1 MLMLNE
7 EYDYFGG
14 IVDDGEFAFVRF
26 TKKVLHGV
34 PTKGL
39 KPQSIMRLH
48 TNIVCK

>member
-1 MLMLNE
+1 MLNE

-14 IVDDGEFAFVRF
+14 IVDDGKFAFVGF

-48 TNIVCK
+48 TNLACM